1 MPEIGTL
8 LCKENTMAAK
18 VTSEDREKHSAT
30 GDGRFPIATKAQ
42 AISAI
47 KLRGHANNKAE
58 RRSILRRAAKFV
70 PEMARKAW
78 ESDKEKGL
86 I

>member
-1 MPEIGTL
+1 
-8 LCKENTMAAK
+8 MAAK
-18 VTSEDREKHSAT
+18 VTAEDRKEHSAT

-47 KLRGHANNKAE
+47 RLRGHAHNKAE

-78 ESDKEKGL
+78 EKDKAAGL